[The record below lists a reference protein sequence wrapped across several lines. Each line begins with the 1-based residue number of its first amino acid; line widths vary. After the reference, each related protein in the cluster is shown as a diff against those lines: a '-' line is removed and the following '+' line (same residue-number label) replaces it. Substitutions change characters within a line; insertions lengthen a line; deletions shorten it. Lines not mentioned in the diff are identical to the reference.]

1 MSAIGIMG
9 GTFDP
14 VHIGHIALAQ
24 HARTEF
30 ELDRILFLP
39 NHNQWMKKD
48 REITPDI
55 HRVQMVR
62 LAVEG
67 IPGFEVSLAEI
78 EAGGVSYTYR
88 TLEILKE
95 QYPDETLYFIMG
107 ADSLLTL
114 ECWVEPAKV
123 MKYAHLLAA
132 VRNDCDMVQLNA
144 QKSKLEQ
151 HYDARI
157 DLLHMPPVDI
167 SSTQIR
173 QNFYHDP
180 AIRQMLPAKVASYII
195 ENNLY
200 HSQRG

>member
-1 MSAIGIMG
+1 MSKIGIMG

-14 VHIGHIALAQ
+14 VHLGHIKLAQ

-30 ELDRILFLP
+30 ELEKILFLP

-48 REITPDI
+48 RELTPDI
-55 HRVQMVR
+55 HRLQMVR
-62 LAVEG
+62 LAVED
-67 IPGFEVSLAEI
+67 IPGFEVSSAEI
-78 EAGGVSYTYR
+78 EAGGISYTYR
-88 TLEILKE
+88 TLEILKK
-95 QYPDETLYFIMG
+95 QYPNEILYFIMG

-114 ECWVEPAKV
+114 EHWAEPARV

-132 VRNDCDMVQLNA
+132 VRDDCDMARLNA

-151 HYDARI
+151 RYDAQI
-157 DLLHMPPVDI
+157 DLLHMPPVTI

-173 QNFYHDP
+173 KGFYQDS
-180 AIRQMLPAKVASYII
+180 AVRQLLPAKVASYIV

-200 HSQRG
+200 HF

>member
-78 EAGGVSYTYR
+78 EAGGISYTYR

-132 VRNDCDMVQLNA
+132 VRKDCDMVQLNA

-157 DLLHMPPVDI
+157 DLLHMPSVDI

-180 AIRQMLPAKVASYII
+180 AIRQMLPAKVALYII